1 MIPLEV
7 IKNFVEAKITPRE
20 FEKLLQE
27 NQELIAVLEGD
38 FSLPSYIEES
48 DLYTFVIGQNY
59 SNIEHVFNV
68 QVLLSDFLKENSV
81 KHERNKRYEELFNVV
96 LKVQPKWLNIS
107 FDYLSNL
114 MNSAPLLNGKELQA
128 WIKEEIKNEFRCL
141 KSPPKW
147 LQAPCWPLE
156 DGKPL
161 IFVGQLDAGD
171 LMHDTSCVYVFFN
184 PANNT
189 FSTLTQSC

>member
-68 QVLLSDFLKENSV
+68 QVLLVVFYIMLCQKNT
-81 KHERNKRYEELFNVV
+81 ELC
-96 LKVQPKWLNIS
+96 
-107 FDYLSNL
+107 LS
-114 MNSAPLLNGKELQA
+114 
-128 WIKEEIKNEFRCL
+128 
-141 KSPPKW
+141 
-147 LQAPCWPLE
+147 
-156 DGKPL
+156 
-161 IFVGQLDAGD
+161 
-171 LMHDTSCVYVFFN
+171 
-184 PANNT
+184 
-189 FSTLTQSC
+189 